1 MAYLSKSEADNREM
15 LREIGV
21 EHFEE
26 LIDYIPE
33 ENRFRGRLNLP
44 EPLSELEIQ
53 REMEQLLA
61 RNTRGA
67 IFLGGGA
74 YDHYIPAAV
83 KHILMR
89 SEFYTAYTPYQA
101 EVSQGT
107 LQAIY
112 EYQTMIC
119 RLTGMEVANASM
131 YDGGSALAEAV
142 LMAAHHTRKKRILL
156 PENLNPLYRQIIET
170 YVKDQQMELVTVPT
184 APDGRIDTAALRGL
198 LDDATAGVV
207 VQNPNFYG
215 IIEDPRGLAEA
226 IHEKK
231 ALFIMHV
238 DPISLALLKTPGEY
252 GADIVVGEGQ
262 ALGNPLNLGG
272 PYLGI
277 FAARK
282 TLIRKMPGRIVAMT
296 TDVEG
301 RTAFVTTLQT
311 REQHIRREKATSN
324 ICTNSQLCALAAL
337 VYLSLMGKNGLR
349 RVAELSV
356 QKSHYLAEQISRL
369 PGYEMKFSAPFFK
382 EFVVN
387 TPLPAGKII
396 EQLSRQGIFAGISLS
411 DMGMGEGLL
420 IAVTEKRTREEMDR
434 FVQALK
440 NL

>member
-1 MAYLSKSEADNREM
+1 MAYLSRSEAEVQEM

-21 EHFEE
+21 ERFED
-26 LIDYIPE
+26 LIDYIPA
-33 ENRFRGRLNLP
+33 ENRFRGTLNLP
-44 EPLSELEIQ
+44 EPLSELEIH
-53 REMEQLLA
+53 REIERLTA
-61 RNTRGA
+61 RNRLGA

-83 KHILMR
+83 KHILLR
-89 SEFYTAYTPYQA
+89 PEFYTAYTPYQA

-142 LMAAHHTRKKRILL
+142 LMAAHHTRKNRVLL
-156 PENLNPLYRQIIET
+156 PENINPLYRRIVET
-170 YVKDQQMELVTVPT
+170 YVKDQQIELVSVPVRE
-184 APDGRIDTAALRGL
+184 GVVERQALLDL
-198 LDDATAGVV
+198 LDDATAAVV

-215 IIEDPRGLAEA
+215 LIENPEGLAEA
-226 IHEKK
+226 IHEKR
-231 ALFIMHV
+231 ALFIMSV
-238 DPISLALLKTPGEY
+238 DPISLALLKTPGEW

-282 TLIRKMPGRIVAMT
+282 ALIRKMPGRIVAMT

-301 RTAFVTTLQT
+301 KTAFVTTLQT

-337 VYLSLMGKNGLR
+337 VYLSLMGERGLR
-349 RVAELSV
+349 RVAELSL
-356 QKSHYLAEQISRL
+356 QKSHYLAEQIAQL
-369 PGYEMKFSAPFFK
+369 PGFELKYRAPFFK
-382 EFVVN
+382 EFVVS
-387 TPLPAGKII
+387 TPVPPGEII
-396 EQLSRQGIFAGISLS
+396 QKLMEKNIFAGIDLQSFN
-411 DMGMGEGLL
+411 MGQGLL
-420 IAVTEKRTREEMDR
+420 VAVTEKRSREELDHY
-434 FVQALK
+434 VQALK
-440 NL
+440 DL